1 MPKSLPYMGIAG
13 ALVAGA
19 LMAAAGG
26 SRGVE
31 LMGLPAFAVLIA
43 SAFAVQWTAFIP
55 AWFLQTERFFDL
67 TGSITFLVVTGCALA
82 IGGGFEPRSLV
93 IAAAIAAW
101 ALRLGPFLFLRVRK
115 DGEDRRFRQI
125 KPNFPVFLMTWTL
138 QGLWV
143 SLTAAPALAAIL
155 ATEAAPPDWTLAAG
169 LVLWTLGFLVEVTA
183 DAQKTR
189 FRAVPEN
196 RERYITSGLWAW
208 SRHPNY
214 FGEIVLWI
222 GIAVIAA
229 PALDAWQLVTL
240 VSPVFVWL
248 LLTRVSGIP
257 LLEAHAD
264 RKWGADRAYR
274 AYRARTPVLVP
285 RIGRR
290 RCL

>member
-1 MPKSLPYMGIAG
+1 MPKSLPYLGIAG

-19 LMAAAGG
+19 LMATAGG

-31 LMGLPAFAVLIA
+31 VDGLPAFAVVVA
-43 SAFAVQWTAFIP
+43 AAFAVQWLAFVP

-67 TGSITFLVVTGCALA
+67 TGSITFLVVTVGALL
-82 IGGGFEPRSLV
+82 IRGGFDPRSLV
-93 IAAAIAAW
+93 IAAAIAVW
-101 ALRLGPFLFLRVRK
+101 ALRLGPFLFLRVRR

-143 SLTAAPALAAIL
+143 SLTAAAALAALL
-155 ATEAAPPDWTLAAG
+155 ARESTPPDWTLAAG
-169 LVLWTLGFLVEVTA
+169 LVLWILGFAVEVTA

-189 FRAVPEN
+189 FRAVPGN
-196 RERYITSGLWAW
+196 RDRYITSGLWAW

-214 FGEIVLWI
+214 LGEIVLWI

-229 PALDAWQLVTL
+229 PALEGWQLATL

-248 LLTRVSGIP
+248 LLSRISGVRM
-257 LLEAHAD
+257 LEARAN
-264 RKWGADRAYR
+264 RKWRDDPGYR
-274 AYRARTPVLVP
+274 DYVRRTNTLLLWPP
-285 RIGRR
+285 RRT
-290 RCL
+290 

>member
-1 MPKSLPYMGIAG
+1 MPKSLPWLGIAG

-26 SRGVE
+26 SRGVDVA
-31 LMGLPAFAVLIA
+31 GVPAFAVVVA
-43 SAFAVQWTAFIP
+43 AAFAVQWIAFVP

-67 TGSITFLVVTGCALA
+67 TGSVTFLVVTVGTLL
-82 IGGGFEPRSLV
+82 IRGDFEPRSLV
-93 IAAAIAAW
+93 IAAAIAVW
-101 ALRLGPFLFLRVRK
+101 ALRLGPFLFLRVRR

-143 SLTAAPALAAIL
+143 SLTAAPALAALL
-155 ATEAAPPDWTLAAG
+155 ASERTPPDWTLAAG
-169 LVLWTLGFLVEVTA
+169 LALWALGFLIEVVA

-196 RERYITSGLWAW
+196 RDRYITSGLWAW

-222 GIAVIAA
+222 GIAVIAL
-229 PALDAWQLVTL
+229 PALEGWQLATL

-248 LLTRVSGIP
+248 LLTRISGVRM
-257 LLEAHAD
+257 LEARAN
-264 RKWGADRAYR
+264 RKWRDDPGYGDYVR
-274 AYRARTPVLVP
+274 RTNALLPWPP
-285 RIGRR
+285 RRT
-290 RCL
+290 

>member
-1 MPKSLPYMGIAG
+1 MPKSLPYVGIAG

-31 LMGLPAFAVLIA
+31 VGALPAFAAVVA
-43 SAFAVQWTAFIP
+43 AAFAVQWIAFIP

-67 TGSITFLVVTGCALA
+67 TGSITFLVLTVGALL
-82 IGGGFEPRSLV
+82 IRGGFDPRSLV
-93 IAAAIAAW
+93 IAAAIGVW
-101 ALRLGPFLFLRVRK
+101 ALRLGPFLFLRVRR

-143 SLTAAPALAAIL
+143 SLTAAPALAALL
-155 ATEAAPPDWTLAAG
+155 ASDSTPPDWTLAAG
-169 LVLWTLGFLVEVTA
+169 LAMWILGFLVEVTA

-189 FRAVPEN
+189 FRAVPGN
-196 RERYITSGLWAW
+196 RDRYITSGLWAW

-229 PALDAWQLVTL
+229 PALEAWQLATL
-240 VSPVFVWL
+240 VSPLFVWL
-248 LLTRVSGIP
+248 LLTRISGVRM
-257 LLEAHAD
+257 LEARAN
-264 RKWGADRAYR
+264 RKWRDDPGYR
-274 AYRARTPVLVP
+274 DYVRRTNTLLLWPP
-285 RIGRR
+285 RRT
-290 RCL
+290 

>member
-1 MPKSLPYMGIAG
+1 MPKSLPYLGIAG
-13 ALVAGA
+13 ALMAGA

-31 LMGLPAFAVLIA
+31 ILGLPAFAVLIA
-43 SAFAVQWTAFIP
+43 AAFAVQWIAFIP

-67 TGSITFLVVTGCALA
+67 TGSITFLVLTAGALLIRGA
-82 IGGGFEPRSLV
+82 FDPRSLV
-93 IAAAIAAW
+93 IAAAIAVW
-101 ALRLGPFLFLRVRK
+101 ALRLGPFLFLRVRR

-143 SLTAAPALAAIL
+143 SLTAAAALAALL
-155 ATEAAPPDWTLAAG
+155 ASESTPPDWTLAAG
-169 LVLWTLGFLVEVTA
+169 LALWTVGFLLEVTA

-196 RERYITSGLWAW
+196 RDRYITSGLWAW

-214 FGEIVLWI
+214 FGEIVLWV

-229 PALDAWQLVTL
+229 PALEAWQLATL

-248 LLTRVSGIP
+248 LLTRISGVRM
-257 LLEAHAD
+257 LEA
-264 RKWGADRAYR
+264 RANRRWRDDPGYR
-274 AYRARTPVLVP
+274 DYVRRTNTLLP
-285 RIGRR
+285 RPPRGT
-290 RCL
+290 

>member
-1 MPKSLPYMGIAG
+1 MPKSLPYLGIAA

-26 SRGVE
+26 SSGVE
-31 LMGLPAFAVLIA
+31 VGEMPAFAVVVA
-43 SAFAVQWTAFIP
+43 TAFAVQWIAFIP

-67 TGSITFLVVTGCALA
+67 TGSLTFLVVTAGALL
-82 IGGGFEPRSLV
+82 IRGGFDSRSLV
-93 IAAAIAAW
+93 IAAAIAVW
-101 ALRLGPFLFLRVRK
+101 ALRLGPFLFLRVRR

-143 SLTAAPALAAIL
+143 SLTAAPALAALL
-155 ATEAAPPDWTLAAG
+155 ASESTPPDWTLATG
-169 LVLWTLGFLVEVTA
+169 LVLWTLGFVVEVTA

-189 FRAVPEN
+189 FRAEAEN
-196 RERYITSGLWAW
+196 QNRYITSGLWAW

-229 PALDAWQLVTL
+229 PALHGWQLATL
-240 VSPVFVWL
+240 ISPIFVWL
-248 LLTRVSGIP
+248 LLTKISGVRM
-257 LLEAHAD
+257 LEA
-264 RKWGADRAYR
+264 RANRRWRDDPGYR
-274 AYRARTPVLVP
+274 DYVRRTNALLLWPP
-285 RIGRR
+285 RRT
-290 RCL
+290 

>member
-43 SAFAVQWTAFIP
+43 SAFAVQWIAFIP

-67 TGSITFLVVTGCALA
+67 TGSITFLVVTGCALG

-93 IAAAIAAW
+93 IAAAISVW

-169 LVLWTLGFLVEVTA
+169 LVLWTLGFAVEVTA

-189 FRAVPEN
+189 FRASPEN
-196 RERYITSGLWAW
+196 RDRYITSGLWAW

-229 PALDAWQLVTL
+229 SALEAWQLVTL

-248 LLTRVSGIP
+248 LLTRISGVRM
-257 LLEAHAD
+257 LETRAN
-264 RKWGADRAYR
+264 RKWRDDPGYR
-274 AYRARTPVLVP
+274 DYVRRTNTLLPWPP
-285 RIGRR
+285 RGT
-290 RCL
+290 

>member
-1 MPKSLPYMGIAG
+1 MPKSLPYLGIAG

-31 LMGLPAFAVLIA
+31 VGGWPAFAVLIA
-43 SAFAVQWTAFIP
+43 GAFAVQWIAFVP

-67 TGSITFLVVTGCALA
+67 TGSITFLVVTGGALA
-82 IGGGFEPRSLV
+82 IGGAAEPRSLV
-93 IAAAIAAW
+93 IGATVAVW

-155 ATEAAPPDWTLAAG
+155 ATEAALPDWTLAAG
-169 LVLWTLGFLVEVTA
+169 LALWTLGFLLEVTA

-196 RERYITSGLWAW
+196 RDRYITSGLWAW

-214 FGEIVLWI
+214 FGEIVLWV
-222 GIAVIAA
+222 GIALIAA
-229 PALDAWQLVTL
+229 PALEGWQLATL

-248 LLTRVSGIP
+248 LLTRISGVRM
-257 LLEAHAD
+257 LEA
-264 RKWGADRAYR
+264 RANRRWRDDAGYR
-274 AYRARTPVLVP
+274 DYVRRTNALLLWPP
-285 RIGRR
+285 RRT
-290 RCL
+290 

>member
-1 MPKSLPYMGIAG
+1 MPKSLPYLGIAG

-26 SRGVE
+26 NRGVE
-31 LMGLPAFAVLIA
+31 VGGLPAFAVVVA
-43 SAFAVQWTAFIP
+43 AAFAVQWIAFIP

-67 TGSITFLVVTGCALA
+67 TGSITFLVLTAGALL
-82 IGGGFEPRSLV
+82 IRGGFDSRSLV
-93 IAAAIAAW
+93 IAAAIAVW
-101 ALRLGPFLFLRVRK
+101 ALRLGPFLFLRVRR

-143 SLTAAPALAAIL
+143 SLTAAPALAALL
-155 ATEAAPPDWTLAAG
+155 ASESTPPDWTLAAG
-169 LVLWTLGFLVEVTA
+169 LALWALGLVVEVSA
-183 DAQKTR
+183 DSQKTR

-196 RERYITSGLWAW
+196 RDRYITSGLWAW

-214 FGEIVLWI
+214 FGEIVLWV

-229 PALDAWQLVTL
+229 PTLEAWQLATL

-248 LLTRVSGIP
+248 LLTRISGVRM
-257 LLEAHAD
+257 LEARAN
-264 RKWGADRAYR
+264 RKWRDDPGYR
-274 AYRARTPVLVP
+274 DYVRRTSMLLPLPP
-285 RIGRR
+285 RRT
-290 RCL
+290 

>member
-1 MPKSLPYMGIAG
+1 MPKSLPYLGIAG
-13 ALVAGA
+13 ALIAGA

-31 LMGLPAFAVLIA
+31 VGGLPAFAVLIA
-43 SAFAVQWTAFIP
+43 AAFAVQWIAFVP

-67 TGSITFLVVTGCALA
+67 TGSITFLVLTAGALV
-82 IGGGFEPRSLV
+82 IRGGFDLRSLA
-93 IAAAIAAW
+93 IAAAIAVW
-101 ALRLGPFLFLRVRK
+101 ALRLGPFLFLRVRR

-143 SLTAAPALAAIL
+143 SLTAAAALAALL
-155 ATEAAPPDWTLAAG
+155 ASESRPPDWTLAAG
-169 LVLWTLGFLVEVTA
+169 LVLWALGFVVEVTA

-189 FRAVPEN
+189 FRAAPEN
-196 RERYITSGLWAW
+196 RDRYITSGLWAW

-214 FGEIVLWI
+214 FGEIVLWV

-229 PALDAWQLVTL
+229 PALEAWQLATL

-248 LLTRVSGIP
+248 LLTRISGVRM
-257 LLEAHAD
+257 LEA
-264 RKWGADRAYR
+264 RANRRWRDDPGYR
-274 AYRARTPVLVP
+274 DYVRRTNTLLP
-285 RIGRR
+285 RPPRR
-290 RCL
+290 T

>member
-1 MPKSLPYMGIAG
+1 MPKSLPYLGIAG
-13 ALVAGA
+13 ALMAGA

-31 LMGLPAFAVLIA
+31 ILGLPAFAVLIA
-43 SAFAVQWTAFIP
+43 AAFAVQWIAFIP

-67 TGSITFLVVTGCALA
+67 TGSITFLVLTAGALLIRGA
-82 IGGGFEPRSLV
+82 FDPRSLV
-93 IAAAIAAW
+93 IAAAIAVW
-101 ALRLGPFLFLRVRK
+101 ALRLGPFLFLRVRR

-143 SLTAAPALAAIL
+143 SLTAAAALAALL
-155 ATEAAPPDWTLAAG
+155 ASESTPPDWTLAAG
-169 LVLWTLGFLVEVTA
+169 LALWTFGFLLEVTA

-196 RERYITSGLWAW
+196 RDRYITSGLWAW

-214 FGEIVLWI
+214 FGEIVLWV

-229 PALDAWQLVTL
+229 PALEAWQLATL

-248 LLTRVSGIP
+248 LLTRISGVRM
-257 LLEAHAD
+257 LEA
-264 RKWGADRAYR
+264 RANRRWRDDPGYR
-274 AYRARTPVLVP
+274 DYVRRTNTLLP
-285 RIGRR
+285 RPPRGT
-290 RCL
+290 

>member
-1 MPKSLPYMGIAG
+1 M
-13 ALVAGA
+13 AGA

-31 LMGLPAFAVLIA
+31 ILGLPAFAVLIA
-43 SAFAVQWTAFIP
+43 SAFAVQWIAFIP

-67 TGSITFLVVTGCALA
+67 TGSITFLVLTAGALLIRGA
-82 IGGGFEPRSLV
+82 FDPRSLV
-93 IAAAIAAW
+93 IAAAIAVW
-101 ALRLGPFLFLRVRK
+101 ALRLGPFLFLRVRR

-143 SLTAAPALAAIL
+143 SLTAAAALAALL
-155 ATEAAPPDWTLAAG
+155 ASESTPPDWTLAAG
-169 LVLWTLGFLVEVTA
+169 LALWTVGFLLEVTA

-196 RERYITSGLWAW
+196 RDRYITSGLWAW

-214 FGEIVLWI
+214 FGEIVLWV

-229 PALDAWQLVTL
+229 PALEAWQLATL

-248 LLTRVSGIP
+248 LLTRISGVRM
-257 LLEAHAD
+257 LEA
-264 RKWGADRAYR
+264 RANRRWRDDPGYR
-274 AYRARTPVLVP
+274 DYVRRTNTLLP
-285 RIGRR
+285 RPPRGT
-290 RCL
+290 

>member
-1 MPKSLPYMGIAG
+1 MPKSLPYLGIAG
-13 ALVAGA
+13 ALIAGA

-31 LMGLPAFAVLIA
+31 VGGLPAFAVLIA
-43 SAFAVQWTAFIP
+43 AAFAVQWIAFVP

-67 TGSITFLVVTGCALA
+67 TGSVTFLVLTMGALL
-82 IGGGFEPRSLV
+82 IRGGFDPRSLA
-93 IAAAIAAW
+93 IAAAIAVW
-101 ALRLGPFLFLRVRK
+101 ALRLGPFLFLRVRR

-125 KPNFPVFLMTWTL
+125 KPNLPVFLMTWTL

-143 SLTAAPALAAIL
+143 SLTAAAALAALL
-155 ATEAAPPDWTLAAG
+155 ASESTPPDWTLAAG
-169 LVLWTLGFLVEVTA
+169 LALWTLGFAVEVTA

-196 RERYITSGLWAW
+196 RDRYITSGLWAW

-214 FGEIVLWI
+214 FGEIVLWV

-229 PALDAWQLVTL
+229 PTLEAWQLATL

-248 LLTRVSGIP
+248 LLTRISGVRM
-257 LLEAHAD
+257 LEA
-264 RKWGADRAYR
+264 RANRRWRDDPGYR
-274 AYRARTPVLVP
+274 DYVRRTNTLLPLPP
-285 RIGRR
+285 RRT
-290 RCL
+290 